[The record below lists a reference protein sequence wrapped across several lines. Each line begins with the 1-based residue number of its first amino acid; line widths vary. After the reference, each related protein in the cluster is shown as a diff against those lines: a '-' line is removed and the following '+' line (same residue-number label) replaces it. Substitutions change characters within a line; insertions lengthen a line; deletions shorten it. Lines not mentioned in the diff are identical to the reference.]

1 MKRNYRKAALLLAGF
16 TFAFT
21 TWAQEISLKTKDTQ
35 IKVDEQ
41 GNYSSIQV
49 CGKEILQEKDYPV
62 ITAGT
67 GGKLVKPVS
76 LKKSGN
82 QLKLTMEDGGKIT
95 LRYRE
100 SDACVRLEA
109 VSVPQQ
115 YDIILF
121 GPMGVT
127 INEVVGDVIGVAQGN
142 NVAFGVQSLNMKTT
156 AGIPQEYAEAVQNA
170 FSYKGEPATLSV
182 STVPGFQQAAT
193 KTGDGAVYQFA
204 ARRRDREEYRPVQR
218 IEKSLTLPVK
228 GEDGPIRGA
237 AVALFG
243 SQQSETLQRIG
254 EIEVAEG
261 LPHPMLKG
269 EWGKTSREAM
279 KSYLISDFS
288 EKNFDVILEKAQ
300 IAGFDYVYHEGP
312 FEDWG
317 HFNWSESFVTGGDAG
332 VKALVDKA
340 AAVGIGVGVHTLSN
354 FTTTND
360 AYVTPVPSKHLLKQ
374 GALNLLSP
382 LDKEQTEIRIKK
394 SDLFAMPM
402 TLNGLQIDDELISYG
417 KVEEE
422 GDVMVLKN
430 CKRGA
435 FGTTPADH
443 DQNTPLYKLWD
454 YPYKTF
460 FPDLELQD
468 AYADRL
474 AEIMNKTGLCQISF
488 DGLEGCSY
496 TGHDDYAMARFVER
510 MFRQVNHP
518 LRNDA
523 SRLTHYL
530 WHIHSYTNWGEPWG
544 EAMRTGQVESRIK
557 NQAFYHRNL
566 FPRMLGWFLI
576 RLADRKQECTSLE
589 DLEWAMSEAA
599 GFDAGYAMTIR
610 SNTFR
615 RHGQIDKLLEAIHN
629 WDYLREKQAF
639 TAEQRE
645 RLRDPKTEWHL
656 EKKSETDFLLYPL
669 NISKTYTCN
678 LGEMQPGQPGGADW
692 AWETP
697 YGGGYAIR
705 LKVDGDGT
713 IKNPKFTTP
722 DGVIMFPCEIS
733 DRQYLLYTFDGKAV
747 VTDKNY
753 NVLEE
758 VQPEGEARIPEGSS
772 AVSFSCELVSEDAPD
787 VLIRHITRG
796 EAERIVVK

>member
-1 MKRNYRKAALLLAGF
+1 M
-16 TFAFT
+16 
-21 TWAQEISLKTKDTQ
+21 KTKDTQ
-35 IKVDEQ
+35 ILVDEQ
-41 GNYSSIQV
+41 GNYESIQV
-49 CGKEILQEKDYPV
+49 CGKEILQDKDYP
-62 ITAGT
+62 ILTAGSE
-67 GGKLVKPVS
+67 GKLVRPVS

-82 QLKLTMEDGGKIT
+82 QLKLTMTDGGRIT

-109 VSVPQQ
+109 VSVPEQ
-115 YDIILF
+115 YDLVMF
-121 GPMGVT
+121 GPMGVS
-127 INEVVGDVIGVAQGN
+127 INEVVGDVIGVAQGGD
-142 NVAFGVQSLNMKTT
+142 VAFGVQALNMKTT
-156 AGIPQEYAEAVQNA
+156 AGIPQNYVEAVKEA
-170 FSYKGEPATLSV
+170 FAYEGEPATLSV

-193 KTGDGAVYQFA
+193 KTADGAVYQFT
-204 ARRRDREEYRPVQR
+204 ARRRDREEYRQVLQV
-218 IEKSLTLPVK
+218 KQALTLPVK

-243 SQQSETLQRIG
+243 SRRADALARIG
-254 EIEVAEG
+254 EIEQAEG

-269 EWGKTSREAM
+269 EWAKTSREAM
-279 KSYLISDFS
+279 KSYLISDFT
-288 EKNFDVILEKAQ
+288 EKNFDVVLDKAKL
-300 IAGFDYVYHEGP
+300 AGFDYVYHEGP
-312 FEDWG
+312 FKDWG
-317 HFNWSESFVTGGDAG
+317 HFNWNESFTAGGDEG
-332 VKALVDKA
+332 VKRMVDKA
-340 AAVGIGVGVHTLSN
+340 AAAGIGVGVHTLSN

-374 GALNLLSP
+374 GALTLLAP
-382 LDKEQTEIRIKK
+382 LDQEQTEIRIKK
-394 SDLFAMPM
+394 SDLFSMPM

-417 KVEEE
+417 KAEIQGEE
-422 GDVMVLKN
+422 MILKN

-435 FGTTPADH
+435 FGTTPAAH
-443 DQNTPLYKLWD
+443 TVETPLYKLWD

-474 AEIMNKTGLCQISF
+474 AEVMNKTGLCQISF

-510 MFRQVNHP
+510 MYRQVDHP

-615 RHGQIDKLLEAIHN
+615 RHGQIDKLLEAIRN

-656 EKKSETDFLLYPL
+656 EKVSDSQFKLYPL

-697 YGGGYAIR
+697 YGGTYAIR

-713 IKNPKFTTP
+713 IKNPKLTTP
-722 DGVIMFPCEIS
+722 EGVILFPCEIS

-758 VQPEGEARIPEGSS
+758 VTPEGEARIPQGSA

-787 VLIRHITRG
+787 VIIRHITRG
-796 EAERIVVK
+796 IPEDIQVK